1 MERGFFDKIYG
12 FGNVTVVFKKC
23 RKGEI
28 FREIKFR

>member
-1 MERGFFDKIYG
+1 MECNFFDKFYG

-28 FREIKFR
+28 FRKIKFR